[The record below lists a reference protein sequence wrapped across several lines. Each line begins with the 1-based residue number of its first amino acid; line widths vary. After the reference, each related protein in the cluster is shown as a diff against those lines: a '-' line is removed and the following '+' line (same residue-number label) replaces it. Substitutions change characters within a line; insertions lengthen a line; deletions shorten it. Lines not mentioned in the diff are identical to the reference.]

1 MSATTPAA
9 SDGGRLIG
17 RCYTKARKHPSV
29 IGRFPGGG
37 TLWGGPY
44 TIPQLLVMTASFG
57 ALILT
62 RQLWAHFGLVDI
74 LIAIGLPYALGFA
87 VRRVHVDGRNP
98 LAVIASTAVLLGA
111 PRAGRIGG
119 RPVRMRR
126 PRPVLGLCTLNPVEP
141 ADVPMAASATAAPGP
156 TAFSLAKSAPQSA
169 PSAPVAVRSAGSA
182 SPPPVVSSVQALL
195 AQRRAAAAS
204 NHSTTNK
211 E

>member
-9 SDGGRLIG
+9 GDSGRLVG

-57 ALILT
+57 ALVLT
-62 RQLWAHFGLVDI
+62 RQVWAHFGLVDI
-74 LIAIGLPYALGFA
+74 LIAIGVPYALGFA
-87 VRRVHVDGRNP
+87 VRQVHVDGRNP
-98 LAVIASTAVLLGA
+98 LAVVASTAVLLGA

-119 RPVRMRR
+119 RPVRIRR
-126 PRPVLGLCTLNPVEP
+126 PRPVLGLCTLNPG
-141 ADVPMAASATAAPGP
+141 AAVPVAVSATAEPGP
-156 TAFSLAKSAPQSA
+156 VAATLTKNAPQPTTTSTPA
-169 PSAPVAVRSAGSA
+169 ASRPADSA
-182 SPPPVVSSVQALL
+182 SPPAVVSSVQALL
-195 AQRRAAAAS
+195 AQRRAAAVA
-204 NHSTTNK
+204 NHSATNK